1 MTVSGLG
8 SSRTPRLPMTPPAT
22 RTGRAE
28 KPSAE
33 RNDFDQL
40 TAADRELIFH
50 ATGQRLVPGFD
61 PAREGTT
68 GFATALAAERAAG
81 RLLPGQEATA
91 VFLKD
96 LNRRY
101 ERTGTANP
109 IAPYLDKAVA
119 HLTGNPPDYDA
130 AMASEMRTSE

>member
-8 SSRTPRLPMTPPAT
+8 SSRTPRLPVTPPPAKAA
-22 RTGRAE
+22 RAD
-28 KPSAE
+28 KSAAE

-40 TAADRELIFH
+40 TVTDRELIFQ
-50 ATGQRLVPGFD
+50 ATGQRLGPGFD

-68 GFATALAAERAAG
+68 GFAAALAAERAAG

-101 ERTGTANP
+101 ERAGANP
-109 IAPYLDKAVA
+109 IAPYLDRALEY
-119 HLTGNPPDYDA
+119 LTRSGARRIDVTA
-130 AMASEMRTSE
+130 